1 MGKEYTPQLL
11 IESGAFRCMWGWE
24 GDDEDYWI
32 EELQEEGMGD
42 DLSRYDDRFY
52 LTDTGVGLITYLSRY
67 YTNLEA
73 AYEDLGLEGF

>member
-1 MGKEYTPQLL
+1 
-11 IESGAFRCMWGWE
+11 MWGWM
-24 GDDEDYWI
+24 GDDDDDWI
-32 EELQEEGMGD
+32 EELKEEGMGD

-52 LTDTGVGLITYLSRY
+52 LTDTGVGLITYLPGNE